1 MLYQPTS
8 MIPSSFSGE
17 GNDVISASDNNTF
30 SALIAGS
37 STTVGAY
44 QVIIRQNSVDGEV
57 VYNSGVVVL
66 DTPFNP
72 TDYNGVQNRFEIPI
86 PASGTTDD
94 EGNVINTMVDEYQNG
109 YVWTLSLWEIYDSN
123 EPESTKITS
132 VEQFFWAKVHTSVS
146 IIDPQYVV
154 TSRENLW
161 KAQYNSSSSVQ
172 YFQWTLMDITD
183 GIDEIVKQTKRIY
196 GTSQIWFEYK
206 GLISGRS
213 YAIQVLVVNQY
224 GVSAYSP
231 WLEFSVDYPSVS
243 VSGATSIMQ
252 KDDYLTIDWSGVQ
265 FIEGEAFYKS
275 NDEPSDNYSFVN
287 DIPIDDQISLN
298 IGDDTYIKFE
308 SSNTFPLELNEDGVI
323 VWSGKIPE
331 YDGSISILDFTSDDG
346 TYSRTLSH
354 EGFEIGLVPSN
365 QITPSSSLMPKDEI
379 SGNFVYLVNQD
390 TYMKSVPLPTYRY
403 NTVEMT
409 PNSIN
414 VISFNNEV

>member
-1 MLYQPTS
+1 

-17 GNDVISASDNNTF
+17 GNDVVSASNDNIF
-30 SALIAGS
+30 SALISGS

-44 QVIIRQNSVDGEV
+44 QVIIRQNSADGDT

-66 DTPFNP
+66 DEPFNP
-72 TDYNGVQNRFEIPI
+72 TNYNGVQNRFKIQI
-86 PASGTTDD
+86 PASGTANN
-94 EGNVINTMVDEYQNG
+94 GSSAINTMTDEYENG
-109 YVWTLSLWEIYDSN
+109 YVWTLSLWEEYDSSN
-123 EPESTKITS
+123 PNSTKITS
-132 VEQFFWAKVHTSVS
+132 VEQFFWAKAPSRVS
-146 IIDPQYVV
+146 IINPPSVV

-161 KAQYNSSSSVQ
+161 KAQYTSSSSVQ
-172 YFQWTLMDITD
+172 YFQWTLIDTTD
-183 GIDEIVKQTKRIY
+183 GADEVVNQTKRIY
-196 GTSQIWFEYK
+196 GTSQVWFEYK

-213 YAIQVLVVNQY
+213 YAIRVLVVNQY
-224 GVSAYSP
+224 GVLAYSP
-231 WLEFSVDYPSVS
+231 WSEFTVDYPSVS

-298 IGDDTYIKFE
+298 IGDDTYIRFE

-331 YDGSISILDFTSDDG
+331 YDGSISILGFTSDDG

-354 EGFEIGLVPSN
+354 EGFDPGLVPSN
-365 QITPSSSLMPKDEI
+365 QIMPSSSLYPKDEV
-379 SGNFVYLVNQD
+379 SGSFVYAVNQN
-390 TYMKSVPLPTYRY
+390 TYTQSVPLPVFRY

-409 PNSIN
+409 PDSIR
-414 VISFNNEV
+414 VISFSNEV

>member
-17 GNDVISASDNNTF
+17 GNDVISASDNNIF
-30 SALIAGS
+30 SALIPGS

-72 TDYNGVQNRFEIPI
+72 TDYNGVQNRFEIQI
-86 PASGTTDD
+86 PASGTANN
-94 EGNVINTMVDEYQNG
+94 GSSAINTMTDEYENG
-109 YVWTLSLWEIYDSN
+109 YVWTLSLWEEYDSSN
-123 EPESTKITS
+123 PNSTKITS
-132 VEQFFWAKVHTSVS
+132 VEQFFWAKAPSGVS
-146 IIDPQYVV
+146 IINPPSVV

-161 KAQYNSSSSVQ
+161 KAQYTSSSSVQ
-172 YFQWTLMDITD
+172 YFQWTLIDTTD
-183 GIDEIVKQTKRIY
+183 GADEVVKQTKRIY
-196 GTSQIWFEYK
+196 GTSQVWFEYK

-213 YAIQVLVVNQY
+213 YAIRVIVVNHY
-224 GVSAYSP
+224 GVLAYSP
-231 WLEFSVDYPSVS
+231 WSEFTVDYPNVS

-331 YDGSISILDFTSDDG
+331 YDGSISILDFTSYDG

-354 EGFEIGLVPSN
+354 EGFDPGLVPSN
-365 QITPSSSLMPKDEI
+365 QITPSSSLMPKNEI

-390 TYMKSVPLPTYRY
+390 TYRESVPLPIYRY